1 MAILLTNVSNALN
14 KIILP
19 YIQDNFNKQTI
30 LLDQLKRNT
39 GVTFMNDYFYAPI
52 RSSRHGGITNLADD
66 GNALT
71 SGKASI
77 GQAYVGVKIITG
89 TFDISKLTLDATK
102 TSKGAVENQLT
113 FQASTLASDF
123 AKAVNRQYYSD
134 GYGVVAQT
142 KGSVASTTLSV
153 ELPNAAAGTQD
164 TRVLDT
170 VGTINGD
177 IGPTDYLQP
186 GMVIGFGSAAGT
198 GTAVISSII
207 SGTAIGLTATIDAD
221 VLGSQIISIVD
232 GSGEGAGT
240 SEIQGMRLALSSSTG
255 TSTYANVARSTHGWT
270 PQVSTT
276 AGALTISAIEQQYL
290 AAKKYAQMGDQYA
303 IFVNTTLYKKY
314 GDLLTAMRRVVNETE
329 LLGGWSGLEFAAG
342 AGKVGVFLDYDVPDG
357 EVLIVNLDSWTIC
370 QVSDLGWLEDVREGA
385 LFRRPDYITYQATM
399 AWFTNLLCRAPA
411 ANGRLTQRTA

>member
-1 MAILLTNVSNALN
+1 MAVLLTNVSNALN

-39 GVTFMNDYFYAPI
+39 GVTFMNDNFYAPI
-52 RSSRHGGITNLADD
+52 RSSRHGGITNLAND
-66 GNALT
+66 GNALV
-71 SGKASI
+71 SGKASL
-77 GQAYVGVKIITG
+77 GQASVAVKIITG
-89 TFDISKLTLDATK
+89 TFDISKLTLDATR

-134 GYGVVAQT
+134 GYGVVAAT
-142 KGSVASTTLSV
+142 LGSVNTTTVSV
-153 ELPNAAAGTQD
+153 ELPKAAAGTQD
-164 TRVLDT
+164 TRVDDT
-170 VGTINGD
+170 VGTVNGD
-177 IGPTDYLQP
+177 ISPTEYIQP

-198 GTAVISSII
+198 GLGTVASVTGTSI
-207 SGTAIGLTATIDAD
+207 TLTATIDAD
-221 VLGSQIISIVD
+221 VLGSQNVSIVD

-240 SEIQGMRLALSSSTG
+240 SDIQGMRLALSSSTG
-255 TSTYANVARSTHGWT
+255 TSTYAGVARSIHGWT

-329 LLGGWSGLEFAAG
+329 LLGGWTGLEFAAG

-357 EVLIVNLDSWTIC
+357 EVMIVNLDSWTIC

-399 AWFTNLLCRAPA
+399 AWFTNLICRAPA

>member
-1 MAILLTNVSNALN
+1 MAVLLTNVSNALN

-39 GVTFMNDYFYAPI
+39 GVTFMNDYFYAPV
-52 RSSRHGGITNLADD
+52 RSSRHGGITNLAND
-66 GNALT
+66 GNALV

-77 GQAYVGVKIITG
+77 GQAYVGVKILTG

-134 GYGVVAQT
+134 GYGVVAAT
-142 KGSVASTTLSV
+142 LGSVDTTTVSV
-153 ELPNAAAGTQD
+153 ELPKAAAGTQD

-170 VGTINGD
+170 VGTVNGD
-177 IGPTDYLQP
+177 IGPTEYLQA
-186 GMVIGFGSAAGT
+186 GMVVGFGSAGGT
-198 GTAVISSII
+198 GLGTIASVTGTSIV
-207 SGTAIGLTATIDAD
+207 LTATIDAD
-221 VLGSQIISIVD
+221 VLGSQNISIMD
-232 GSGEGAGT
+232 GSGAGAGT

-255 TSTYANVARSTHGWT
+255 TSTYAALARSTHGWT
-270 PQVSTT
+270 PQVGTT
-276 AGALTISAIEQQYL
+276 SGALTISAIEQQYL

-329 LLGGWSGLEFAAG
+329 LLGGWTGLEFAAG

-411 ANGRLTQRTA
+411 ANGRLTQKTA

>member
-1 MAILLTNVSNALN
+1 MALLLSNVSNALN

-39 GVTFMNDYFYAPI
+39 GVTFMNDNFYAPV
-52 RSSRHGGITNLADD
+52 RSSRHGGITNLAND
-66 GNALT
+66 GNALV
-71 SGKASI
+71 SGKAAI
-77 GQAYVGVKIITG
+77 EQAYVGVKIITG
-89 TFDISKLTLDATK
+89 TFDISKLTLDATR

-134 GYGVVAQT
+134 GFGVVAAVL
-142 KGSVASTTLSV
+142 GSVDTTTVSV
-153 ELPNAAAGTQD
+153 EMPKAAAGTQD
-164 TRVLDT
+164 ARILDT
-170 VGTINGD
+170 VGTVNGD

-186 GMVIGFGSAAGT
+186 GMIVGWGSAGGSGVNTIASVT
-198 GTAVISSII
+198 GTSIV
-207 SGTAIGLTATIDAD
+207 LTATIDAD
-221 VLGSQIISIVD
+221 VLGSKNISIMD
-232 GSGEGAGT
+232 GSSAGAGT
-240 SEIQGMRLALSSSTG
+240 SEIQGMRRALSSSTG
-255 TSTYANVARSTHGWT
+255 TSTYANLARSTHGWT
-270 PQVSTT
+270 PQIGTT

-329 LLGGWSGLEFAAG
+329 LLGGWTGLEFAAG

-399 AWFTNLLCRAPA
+399 AWFTNLICRAPA
-411 ANGRLTQRTA
+411 ANGRLTQKTA